1 MKKQLLTFAMAAA
14 LSPAAWAANTVEKV
28 AQVTNAVTLTEDV
41 DYTITGETP
50 FTTTGSINLTNTE
63 HAVIIFE
70 NIRPSDAFSY
80 LGFIQINGEDAV
92 DGENCQVKMY
102 ASGTIIMPYGKD
114 FKPLTVY
121 SEPDFGGESVND
133 FGTEHSGGYM
143 NTLTAAKLNNRI
155 RSFKLKRGYMVTF
168 SNSPRGRGY
177 SRCFIADKEDLE
189 FAELP
194 KEMDG
199 KISSY
204 RVFQWYN
211 YEKKGIASDGGAL
224 IVDTLNVTWCYD
236 WGQGNGSNLPDAEW
250 VPHHIYEDWPSV
262 ATCGSVTQSC
272 HMQTNNEPG
281 NSADD
286 HPQDVETVLNN
297 WENLMATGM
306 RLCSPSSHDGSLGW
320 LREFMDAID
329 ARGWRC
335 DILDMHCYW
344 NQWNLNN
351 ALKGYYDIYK
361 RPIWVSEFV
370 WGASWGGDANNKGI
384 FATDGSFSIENQQK
398 NYDVMTEVLTNWNNF
413 PYVERYAYWNSEAD
427 CSKLFKYNDQ
437 GGELSLLGKW
447 YADMKSGMG
456 YNKAYEYV
464 PTVVIKK
471 PGGLALDY
479 TERTRELVLTWNH
492 PNLEFT
498 DSAFLEV
505 RFNEGEW
512 QTVKK
517 YTGSELENS
526 SMRYTE
532 TFPEDFQR
540 GIYTYRVHNYDIDGE
555 ERMTDEVQL
564 SVVGAE
570 GEAGFQYG
578 TLKIADT
585 NDFYTSFT
593 SLGEEE
599 TPAVFTGL
607 ISYKNSG
614 TVPVNTVM
622 TVLDDRFS
630 FHVIPWSEGDYEQTI
645 SNPETTDFMV
655 LKKGAHKIGDLTL
668 EVGESGE
675 RIKNESTWI
684 SFATPFPEGV
694 TPVVIV
700 NVLSR
705 HANPYVA
712 KVWGITNEGFTVKL
726 RRQAAL
732 DDASSSFVGQEI
744 FYVAATPGTA
754 KMDNG
759 KILTVGRNTEDL
771 VDGRRYRPIDFV
783 DEAGETVNLFNPVML
798 MGPQT
803 DNYSPASVY
812 RMHSYSTDNKVVDH
826 AGTPATTGARII
838 RQKDNTDTTTE
849 SDFVNDNGDVIG
861 WIAVSDDP
869 EGGSGIEAV
878 KQQSPLKV
886 TARDGQIVVEGTDDY
901 SIYAIGGQQVSRHSR
916 LGKGLYVVKA
926 GDRSAKVL
934 VP

>member
-28 AQVTNAVTLTEDV
+28 AQVTSAVTLTEDV

-306 RLCSPSSHDGSLGW
+306 RLCSPSSHDGSWNW
-320 LREFMDAID
+320 LYSFIDSID

-335 DILDMHCYW
+335 DIIDLHCYW
-344 NQWNLNN
+344 PEWNL
-351 ALKGYYDIYK
+351 L
-361 RPIWVSEFV
+361 
-370 WGASWGGDANNKGI
+370 
-384 FATDGSFSIENQQK
+384 NQ
-398 NYDVMTEVLTNWNNF
+398 L
-413 PYVERYAYWNSEAD
+413 
-427 CSKLFKYNDQ
+427 
-437 GGELSLLGKW
+437 
-447 YADMKSGMG
+447 
-456 YNKAYEYV
+456 
-464 PTVVIKK
+464 
-471 PGGLALDY
+471 
-479 TERTRELVLTWNH
+479 
-492 PNLEFT
+492 
-498 DSAFLEV
+498 
-505 RFNEGEW
+505 
-512 QTVKK
+512 
-517 YTGSELENS
+517 
-526 SMRYTE
+526 
-532 TFPEDFQR
+532 
-540 GIYTYRVHNYDIDGE
+540 
-555 ERMTDEVQL
+555 
-564 SVVGAE
+564 
-570 GEAGFQYG
+570 
-578 TLKIADT
+578 
-585 NDFYTSFT
+585 
-593 SLGEEE
+593 
-599 TPAVFTGL
+599 
-607 ISYKNSG
+607 
-614 TVPVNTVM
+614 
-622 TVLDDRFS
+622 
-630 FHVIPWSEGDYEQTI
+630 
-645 SNPETTDFMV
+645 
-655 LKKGAHKIGDLTL
+655 
-668 EVGESGE
+668 
-675 RIKNESTWI
+675 
-684 SFATPFPEGV
+684 
-694 TPVVIV
+694 
-700 NVLSR
+700 
-705 HANPYVA
+705 
-712 KVWGITNEGFTVKL
+712 
-726 RRQAAL
+726 
-732 DDASSSFVGQEI
+732 
-744 FYVAATPGTA
+744 
-754 KMDNG
+754 
-759 KILTVGRNTEDL
+759 
-771 VDGRRYRPIDFV
+771 
-783 DEAGETVNLFNPVML
+783 
-798 MGPQT
+798 
-803 DNYSPASVY
+803 
-812 RMHSYSTDNKVVDH
+812 
-826 AGTPATTGARII
+826 
-838 RQKDNTDTTTE
+838 
-849 SDFVNDNGDVIG
+849 
-861 WIAVSDDP
+861 
-869 EGGSGIEAV
+869 
-878 KQQSPLKV
+878 
-886 TARDGQIVVEGTDDY
+886 
-901 SIYAIGGQQVSRHSR
+901 
-916 LGKGLYVVKA
+916 
-926 GDRSAKVL
+926 
-934 VP
+934 